1 MILEIGIDIM
11 IGLSI
16 IVAGLGVYASI
27 INCKGSMI

>member
-16 IVAGLGVYASI
+16 IVAILGVYVAI
-27 INCKGSMI
+27 KLHFKEA